1 MIRNKTAKKD
11 EYAVQLKG
19 VSFEHEGRAIFNN
32 LDLNIPSKKVVAIL
46 GPSGT
51 GKTTLLRLI
60 GKLIK
65 PSAGKIKVLGEDV
78 NSLSGKNMFLLRQRL
93 GLLFQSGA
101 LFTDLSVFDNIAF
114 PIRQNKDV
122 PEDIIKDIVLM
133 KLESVGLRGARDLM
147 PSQLSGGMTRRVAL
161 ARSVALDPELM
172 MYDEPFTGQD
182 PITLS
187 VLLRLIKAL
196 NDALNMTSIVVTH
209 DVSEVFSIADHV
221 IIISE
226 GKIIAEGTPS
236 DIRNSHE
243 KMIEQFVHGHPDG
256 PVPFHYPAKDVI
268 SDFMEDLN

>member
-19 VSFEHEGRAIFNN
+19 VSFEHEGRAIFKN